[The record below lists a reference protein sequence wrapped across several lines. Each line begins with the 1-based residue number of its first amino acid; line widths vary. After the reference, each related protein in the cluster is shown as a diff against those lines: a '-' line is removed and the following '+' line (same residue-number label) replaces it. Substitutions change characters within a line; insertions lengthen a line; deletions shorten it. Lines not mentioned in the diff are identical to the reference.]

1 MWDSING
8 FDINK
13 DGYPIV
19 GVFIVTW
26 VIGVAIWKLGHLIR
40 KRSIPATTVQHR
52 RGSS

>member
-13 DGYPIV
+13 AGYPIV
-19 GVFIVTW
+19 GVFLVTW
-26 VIGVAIWKLGHLIR
+26 VNALAIWKLGHLV
-40 KRSIPATTVQHR
+40 KKWSIPATTVQHR